1 MESGGDIKAV
11 KAKTRE
17 SRLLRKKSL
26 GWRKKFIAI
35 IFRKIF
41 KKKNEMR
48 IDSLLREFSR
58 IND

>member
-1 MESGGDIKAV
+1 MRIILSSGFKRWRVGGEIRAV

-41 KKKNEMR
+41 
-48 IDSLLREFSR
+48 
-58 IND
+58 